1 MLQAT
6 RIETNVEPKVVE
18 YLGDGSYYYNY
29 DIKAKVVTINPID
42 GEGEPVEET
51 RWDFVQVHLFG
62 KAEYSAC
69 VKAVIRAFVDQ
80 DAEFDLINSANRVT
94 LGITDA
100 SSNTE
105 DYVQYL
111 NLVDEI
117 KANVKRDL
125 K

>member
-6 RIETNVEPKVVE
+6 RIETNVEPKVIE

-29 DIKAKVVTINPID
+29 DIQAKVVTVTPMD
-42 GEGEPVEET
+42 GEGEETEET
-51 RWDFVQVHLFG
+51 RWNFVQVHLFG
-62 KAEYSAC
+62 KADYASC
-69 VKAVIRAFVDQ
+69 VKAVIRAYVDQ
-80 DAEFDLINSANRVT
+80 DEEFDLINSANRVT
-94 LGITDA
+94 LRLTDA

-111 NLVDEI
+111 NLVDTI

>member
-6 RIETNVEPKVVE
+6 RIETNVEPKKVE

-29 DIKAKVVTINPID
+29 DIQSKIVTVASM
-42 GEGEPVEET
+42 EGEEEKEET
-51 RWDFVQVHLFG
+51 MWNFIQVHLFG
-62 KAEYSAC
+62 KANYTDC
-69 VKAVIRAFVDQ
+69 VKAVIRAYVDQ
-80 DAEFDLINSANRVT
+80 DEEFDLINSANRVT

-111 NLVDEI
+111 NLVDTI
-117 KANVKRDL
+117 KANVKKDL
-125 K
+125 Q

>member
-6 RIETNVEPKVVE
+6 RIETNVEPKKVE

-29 DIKAKVVTINPID
+29 DIQSKIVTVASM
-42 GEGEPVEET
+42 EGEEEKEET
-51 RWDFVQVHLFG
+51 MWNFIQVHLFG
-62 KAEYSAC
+62 KANYTDC
-69 VKAVIRAFVDQ
+69 VKAIIRAYVDQ
-80 DAEFDLINSANRVT
+80 DEEFDLINSANRVT

-111 NLVDEI
+111 NLVDTI
-117 KANVKRDL
+117 KANVKKDL
-125 K
+125 Q